1 MLFSLLYMVLRGVL
15 RLAPA
20 GDERD
25 REAEILVLR
34 HQVKVLRRKTC
45 RPKLS
50 RLDKLFLAAASRVLP
65 RKRWSSFIV
74 TPATLL
80 LRWHRELVRRK
91 WTNKAKRTG
100 RPPIDPDVRE
110 LVIRMA
116 KDNPRWGY
124 VRIQGERRKLGIQV
138 GASTIKRLLLREG
151 LGPAPRRVG
160 PSWSEFL
167 RSQAEGILAC
177 DFFTIETMFLRTF
190 YVLFFIEIATRKL
203 HVMPS
208 TRNPDAAF
216 VTQQARNLV
225 AFDIDER
232 DEPVRFLIRD
242 RDSKYTCSFD
252 EVFRSERAKV
262 ILTPIRSPKANSFAE
277 RLVKTIRSEILDWTL
292 IHGRRH
298 LDRVL
303 RTYASHYNAQRPHRG
318 LDLAVPENPSPIAP
332 VDEVPEIGRRDLIG
346 GLLREYHAV
355 AS

>member
-1 MLFSLLYMVLRGVL
+1 MLFALLYMVLRGVL

-34 HQVKVLRRKTC
+34 HQVKVLSRKAC

-50 RLDKLFLAAASRVLP
+50 RLDKLFLAAASRILP
-65 RKRWSSFIV
+65 RERWSSFVV
-74 TPATLL
+74 TPTTL

-91 WTNKAKRTG
+91 WTYRAKRTG
-100 RPPIDPDVRE
+100 RRTIDPQVRE

-116 KDNPRWGY
+116 KENPRWGY
-124 VRIQGERRKLGIQV
+124 VRIQGECRKLGIRV

-151 LGPAPRRVG
+151 LGPAPRRMG

-177 DFFTIETMFLRTF
+177 DFLTVETMFLRTF

-208 TRNPDAAF
+208 TCNPDAAF

-225 AFDIDER
+225 AWDIGER

-252 EVFRSERAKV
+252 EVFRSEGAKV

-277 RLVKTIRSEILDWTL
+277 RVVKTLRSEILDWTL
-292 IHGRRH
+292 ILGRRH

-303 RTYASHYNAQRPHRG
+303 RTYASHYNAERPHRG
-318 LDLAVPENPSPIAP
+318 LVLAVPENPSPVAP

-346 GLLREYHAV
+346 GLIREYNAV